1 MLLPDSEIR
10 KRCLTF
16 SETLFHHRGGLRGHT
31 HLSGASSHGHSGRYY
46 AKQVTVSI
54 SDHERT
60 KATELTTPKNNDLNA
75 QTRNRAIKLFSCH
88 GSTFKLRKKKGVRP
102 RSERKKNRFRK
113 MFSQGLGV
121 GSAILSPYFASHANV
136 GMELRTVIG
145 SVNFTWTGSR
155 TRASRV
161 RRT

>member
-10 KRCLTF
+10 KPCLTF

-60 KATELTTPKNNDLNA
+60 KATELTTPKNNDLNP
-75 QTRNRAIKLFSCH
+75 QTTKRALKLFSCH

-102 RSERKKNRFRK
+102 RSERKKK
-113 MFSQGLGV
+113 P
-121 GSAILSPYFASHANV
+121 LSEDVLS
-136 GMELRTVIG
+136 GIG
-145 SVNFTWTGSR
+145 GR
-155 TRASRV
+155 
-161 RRT
+161 